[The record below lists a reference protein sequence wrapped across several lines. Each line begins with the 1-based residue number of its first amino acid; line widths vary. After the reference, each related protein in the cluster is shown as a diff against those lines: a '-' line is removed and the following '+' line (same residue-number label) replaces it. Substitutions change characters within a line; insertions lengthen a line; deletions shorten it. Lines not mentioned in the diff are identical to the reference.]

1 MQLGSVKL
9 GPFRSGYEH
18 SDPMAS
24 KRLSRQHTANQLMSG
39 ECQTVG
45 VGAGRVPCGGGG
57 AGGRPRRDLD
67 FLRIQMG
74 LN

>member
-9 GPFRSGYEH
+9 GPFGSGYEH
-18 SDPMAS
+18 LDPTAW

-45 VGAGRVPCGGGG
+45 VGAGRGPCGGGA
-57 AGGRPRRDLD
+57 AGLGVALVA
-67 FLRIQMG
+67 I
-74 LN
+74 